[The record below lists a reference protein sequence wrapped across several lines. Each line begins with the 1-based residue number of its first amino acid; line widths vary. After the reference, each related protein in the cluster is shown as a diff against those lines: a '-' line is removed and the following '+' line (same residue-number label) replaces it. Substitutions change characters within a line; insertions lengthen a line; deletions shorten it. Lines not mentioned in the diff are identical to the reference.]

1 MRHNMGFKRVQFKFD
16 GCCSFE
22 IVCFYNVYSLFMF
35 TLIYTYIVTIYL
47 EQEKYKS
54 NKFEVDLAFIVFWQ
68 KQYVFKLK
76 QFKISWESAF

>member
-1 MRHNMGFKRVQFKFD
+1 MCHNMGFKRVQFQFD

-22 IVCFYNVYSLFMF
+22 IVCFYNVFSLFMF

-54 NKFEVDLAFIVFWQ
+54 TSL
-68 KQYVFKLK
+68 KL
-76 QFKISWESAF
+76 I

>member
-1 MRHNMGFKRVQFKFD
+1 MCHNMGFKGVQFQFD

-22 IVCFYNVYSLFMF
+22 IVCFYNVFSLFMF

-54 NKFEVDLAFIVFWQ
+54 TSL
-68 KQYVFKLK
+68 KL
-76 QFKISWESAF
+76 I

>member
-1 MRHNMGFKRVQFKFD
+1 
-16 GCCSFE
+16 
-22 IVCFYNVYSLFMF
+22 MF

>member
-1 MRHNMGFKRVQFKFD
+1 MCHNMGLKRVQFQFD

-22 IVCFYNVYSLFMF
+22 IVCFYNVFSLFMF

-54 NKFEVDLAFIVFWQ
+54 TSL
-68 KQYVFKLK
+68 KL
-76 QFKISWESAF
+76 I

>member
-54 NKFEVDLAFIVFWQ
+54 NKFEDDLAFIVF
-68 KQYVFKLK
+68 
-76 QFKISWESAF
+76 